1 MRPRPDGMFCF
12 WLLTWSSG
20 TRPQVFASAGEGFPE
35 QIVSPRHYWE
45 KPPVSWRAAGK
56 TVGPARV
63 GSVAGLAALAALLLS
78 WAITMEGVETALS
91 VS

>member
-1 MRPRPDGMFCF
+1 MFCF